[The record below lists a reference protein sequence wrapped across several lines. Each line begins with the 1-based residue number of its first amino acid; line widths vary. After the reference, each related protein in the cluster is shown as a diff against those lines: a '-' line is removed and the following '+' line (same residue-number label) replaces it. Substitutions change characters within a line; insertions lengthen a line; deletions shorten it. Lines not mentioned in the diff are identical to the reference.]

1 MKNTPEGLTL
11 MPFNFLLTSGESCDN
26 LQGMKKK
33 IVFIGAGKV
42 AWHLSYALHNNG
54 YIISGIASRRKSSA
68 EELANK
74 LNTKWSTKPEEIVN
88 DANIIFITTQD
99 KEIEGMVKNLCI
111 RKVINRS
118 QLVVHTSGLLTAKV
132 LGCVEKFGA
141 LPLSIHPCLSF
152 ADRFYKADEM
162 QGVFFAIEGGKE
174 AVKRGRAIV
183 RKIGGKPFT
192 ITSVKKPLYHLAL
205 VFASNLF
212 VGIED
217 IAVELLQKCGIK
229 KRDALKLIQPLV
241 VATEKNIF
249 EKGTLDAL
257 TGPIERG
264 DVDTIKKHLALLK
277 KQKRSFDNIYKEL
290 SEYLL
295 TMVKKR
301 GKLQKT

>member
-1 MKNTPEGLTL
+1 

-26 LQGMKKK
+26 LQDMKERV
-33 IVFIGAGKV
+33 VFIGAGKV
-42 AWHLSYALHNNG
+42 AWHLSYAMHNNG
-54 YIISGIASRRKSSA
+54 YVISGIASRRKSSA
-68 EELANK
+68 QKLAGTF
-74 LNTKWSTKPEEIVN
+74 NTEWTTSPEKIVM
-88 DANIIFITTQD
+88 DADIIFITTQD
-99 KEIEGMVKNLCI
+99 REIKGVVKNLCI

-132 LGCVEKFGA
+132 LRCVEKFGA

-152 ADRFYKADEM
+152 ADRSYKADEM
-162 QGVFFAIEGGKE
+162 KGIFFAVEGGKE
-174 AVKRGRAIV
+174 AVKKGKTIV

-192 ITSVKKPLYHLAL
+192 IASVKKPLYHLAL

-217 IAVELLQKCGIK
+217 MAVELLQKCGIK